1 MSVLT
6 VEIPDA
12 IRAALDAAAVREKKS
27 AEQVA
32 GESLARVV
40 QAQQQLD
47 YLAARASRGHRR
59 LRRASG
65 KSSGRARSTERPDLA
80 FEEPIPDISGGGRV
94 LISQKGSRNFA

>member
-12 IRAALDAAAVREKKS
+12 VRAAIDAAARREHKS

-32 GESLARVV
+32 SESLARMV

-47 YLAARASRGHRR
+47 FLTE
-59 LRRASG
+59 
-65 KSSGRARSTERPDLA
+65 RARRGLREDFDAFLA
-80 FEEPIPDISGGGRV
+80 KIPDV
-94 LISQKGSRNFA
+94 PPLPNDEV